1 MEIASTNSETSA
13 HAYAG
18 KMQFSAFQPIEV
30 KPVIGRNWITN
41 GVDNVNYSRYDD
53 AYDDSPT
60 NASIINAFVNYM
72 FGEGLIAKNGKDIS
86 SVVSQEDVLLMCTDY
101 KKYGG
106 YSYQVVWSKALTIL
120 KVEYIPT
127 GSLGVNYS
135 SETYEV
141 DGYWYSWDWTMRAK
155 YRPKLYPKFTGE
167 YKGNPIEML
176 TVRRPTSLPFF
187 PVPDYFSG
195 IPYTSVEGQLAN
207 AGKYHFE
214 NSMSVMTIINYNN
227 GKIIDINDAKEQADR
242 VREKACGTNH
252 QGGVL
257 VSFNDGAEE
266 SIVVDQ
272 LHPPELNQQNVF
284 YSEEA
289 ERKIIVAHSAPPIL
303 FSSTGTGSGFSSNA
317 DEIEVQ
323 TKGLYRRHINPM
335 RKVFLRGLELAL
347 KTPLDFEDFKEETEL
362 VEESAPQ
369 LLDDKTLEAQASLK
383 GSVGG
388 VQALLEIQSSYAQGL
403 TTN

>member
-1 MEIASTNSETSA
+1 MEVVDTNLENNTT
-13 HAYAG
+13 AYAG
-18 KMQFSAFQPIEV
+18 TLKFSAFQPIDV
-30 KPVIGRNWITN
+30 KPVFGRNWVTN
-41 GVDNVNYSRYDD
+41 GVDNINFRRYDN

-72 FGEGLIAKNGKDIS
+72 FGEGLIAKNGTDIS
-86 SVVSQEDVLLMCTDY
+86 SIISQEDVLLMCTDY

-106 YSYQVVWSKALTIL
+106 YSYQVVWSKAQTIL

-127 GSLGVNYS
+127 GKLGVNYD
-135 SETYEV
+135 SEKLTI
-141 DGYWYSWDWTMRAK
+141 DGYWYSYDWTTKGR
-155 YRPKLYPKFTGE
+155 YRPKFYPKFTGE
-167 YKGNPIEML
+167 FKGNPIEML
-176 TVRRPTSLPFF
+176 TVRRPTSEPFF

-214 NSMSVMTIINYNN
+214 NSMAVMTIINYNN
-227 GKIIDINDAKEQADR
+227 GKIIDDTLAKQKADM
-242 VREKACGTNH
+242 VREKAVGTNH

-303 FSSTGTGSGFSSNA
+303 FSSTGNGSGFSSNA

-335 RKVFLRGLELAL
+335 RKIFLRGLELAL
-347 KTPLDFEDFKEETEL
+347 KTPLDFEDFVEETKLINE
-362 VEESAPQ
+362 
-369 LLDDKTLEAQASLK
+369 
-383 GSVGG
+383 
-388 VQALLEIQSSYAQGL
+388 
-403 TTN
+403 